1 MAEMKR
7 QVDTGVRKVSF
18 WHLSY
23 DLAGDRRNLEGDK
36 YKGVEIFKENSRSLD
51 YYRQRPGRHQLLGV
65 SRPNHWARFHRMMW
79 SVKTCCLTL
88 LLPGYTFDLV

>member
-18 WHLSY
+18 WHLSS
-23 DLAGDRRNLEGDK
+23 DLADDGTRCQTGRRNLEGDK
-36 YKGVEIFKENSRSLD
+36 YIGVEIFKENSRSLD

-65 SRPNHWARFHRMMW
+65 LRSKHWERFHRMM
-79 SVKTCCLTL
+79 L
-88 LLPGYTFDLV
+88 LDPPPPRLYL